1 MSIYVHDLRTPYLLF
16 CCTLSDYEK
25 TIIAEMETRL
35 PEVKEQRK
43 AKEQLFMVFIT
54 GNLTLGFKKY
64 MSLKVFEN
72 YARSWV
78 NVSSVNQNSINNFC
92 VNICSPF

>member
-35 PEVKEQRK
+35 PKVKEHRK
-43 AKEQLFMVFIT
+43 AKEQLFMVFYNWKFDIR
-54 GNLTLGFKKY
+54 L
-64 MSLKVFEN
+64 
-72 YARSWV
+72 
-78 NVSSVNQNSINNFC
+78 
-92 VNICSPF
+92 